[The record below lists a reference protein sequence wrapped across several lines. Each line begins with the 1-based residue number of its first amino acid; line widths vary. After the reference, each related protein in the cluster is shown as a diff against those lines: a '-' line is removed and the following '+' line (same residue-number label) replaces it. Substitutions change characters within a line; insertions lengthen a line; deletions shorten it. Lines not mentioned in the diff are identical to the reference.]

1 VLQTVFLLLLVR
13 QRKERDRAM
22 EWWEAFILIMGSLF
36 LLMFLGMPVAFAF
49 LVINVV
55 GAYFFFGGLP
65 GMLQLVIQ
73 ISESLSTFTLVPV
86 ALFLVMGEIMFHS
99 GIGINL
105 LDALDKWFGSLK
117 GRLALLAVGGGV
129 LFSALTGNSMG
140 SVALLGSSLV
150 PEMEKRGYAKPM
162 SLGPILGSGGLAI
175 MIPPSGLAVLLGV
188 ISEISIGQIL
198 IAIILPG
205 IIMAILYAIY
215 IIGRCTLDPKVA
227 PAFAVERVPL
237 SEKLRA
243 TVLHILPV
251 SFIIFMV
258 VGVIFLGLATPSE
271 SAASGALGTFLL
283 ACLQRRMS
291 WNVFKKSMIGSLE
304 ISVMILM
311 IISGA
316 LAFTQML
323 AFTGATS
330 GLVKMVLSFG
340 TDPIV
345 IVILMLVT
353 VILLGMVISP
363 VPIMLVTLP
372 IFIPVVEDLS
382 LNTVW
387 FAVLFL
393 IAIETGSTSPPFG
406 AGLFVMKGVAPKG
419 TTMNDIYRAAVP
431 FLVCDVIALL
441 LVLAFPIVVLW
452 PISLM
457 F

>member
-1 VLQTVFLLLLVR
+1 
-13 QRKERDRAM
+13 M
-22 EWWEAFILIMGSLF
+22 EWWEAFLMIMGSLF
-36 LLMFLGMPVAFAF
+36 VLMFIGMPVAFTF
-49 LVINVV
+49 LVVNVV
-55 GAYFFFGGLP
+55 GAYLFFGGIP

-99 GIGINL
+99 GIGISL
-105 LDALDKWFGSLK
+105 LDALDKWFGSIK
-117 GRLALLAVGGGV
+117 GRLALMAVGGGV

-150 PEMEKRGYAKPM
+150 PEMEKRGYGKPM

-188 ISEISIGQIL
+188 VAELSIGKIL

-205 IIMAILYAIY
+205 IIMAVLYAIY
-215 IIGRCTLDPKVA
+215 IVGRCAVDPKVA
-227 PAFAVERVPL
+227 PAFVVERVPWP
-237 SEKLRA
+237 ERLRVA
-243 TVLHILPV
+243 GIHILPV
-251 SFIIFMV
+251 GFIIFMV
-258 VGVIFLGLATPSE
+258 VGVIFAGFATPSE

-283 ACLQRRMS
+283 AVVQRRMS
-291 WNVFKKSMIGSLE
+291 WSVFKKAIVGSLD
-304 ISVMILM
+304 ISVMFLL

-330 GLVKMVLSFG
+330 GLISTVLSFNVS
-340 TDPIV
+340 PIAL
-345 IVILMLVT
+345 IISMLVT
-353 VILLGMVISP
+353 VILLGMLMSP

-372 IFIPVVEDLS
+372 VFIPVVEELGF
-382 LNTVW
+382 NAIW
-387 FAVLFL
+387 FAVLYL

-419 TTMNDIYRAAVP
+419 TTMNEIYRAAVP
-431 FLVCDVIALL
+431 FLICDLIAILI
-441 LVLAFPIVVLW
+441 VLAFPAIVSW
-452 PISLM
+452 PLAKM